1 MFSICGFK
9 LVWKRKMA
17 EGGMGMKEQAVFSR
31 KTQAG
36 YLVELSQIVTDT
48 GRAGCGVV
56 DW

>member
-1 MFSICGFK
+1 MFSIRGVK
-9 LVWKRKMA
+9 LVWKRKRA
-17 EGGMGMKEQAVFSR
+17 DRGMGMKEQAVFSR
-31 KTQAG
+31 KMQAG